1 MSTQSTTELGQSAR
15 FIMQVEDQYKTAL
28 QQPFG
33 DLDFHYSAD
42 AIKTIK
48 NFGITFK
55 DKALM
60 PEFIQAEKVGK
71 NILATREFLDVA
83 IKQDSVIVP
92 QTTRE
97 VALEILSG
105 KPNRFAS
112 VKLQKSLGR
121 GDFGK
126 VEKVDAGGQV
136 YALKTLFNAQCQK
149 KLNEEYISLI
159 TFKHPYIVDVAYLTK
174 GKVYLEFVD
183 GGTLEENLKALTP
196 QETRKVLSQ
205 IAEGLSHIHQMG
217 SIHGDIKSDN
227 ILLTKDKDVKIADL
241 GLTKRVGQIKGGK
254 KLKWSPD
261 HMPPEYRLGQISPRS
276 AQKIDVWSFGVLI
289 WDMLKK
295 DAVDFDPFES
305 ASNTSSSNEADSL
318 DLIQLESQLD
328 SSKKRLVD
336 PCGELEDLMI
346 ECLDKDPANRP
357 TIYEIQDRLGKARY
371 SRKERRETHFAD

>member
-1 MSTQSTTELGQSAR
+1 MSTKSTATLEQSAR

-33 DLDFHYSAD
+33 DLDLHYSAD

-48 NFGITFK
+48 NFGATFK
-55 DKALM
+55 DQALL
-60 PEFIQAEKVGK
+60 PEFIQAEKVSK
-71 NILATREFLDVA
+71 NIVATREFLDVTV
-83 IKQDSVIVP
+83 KQDSVIVP
-92 QTTRE
+92 QKTRE

-112 VKLQKSLGR
+112 VKVQKSLGE

-126 VEKVDAGGQV
+126 VEKVDAGGEV

-149 KLNEEYISLI
+149 KLNEEYINLI
-159 TFKHPYIVDVAYLTK
+159 TFKHPYIMDVAYLTK

-183 GGTLEENLKALTP
+183 GGTLEANLKALTP

-254 KLKWSPD
+254 KLKWSPN
-261 HMPPEYRLGQISPRS
+261 HMPPEYRLGQISPQS

-295 DAVDFDPFES
+295 DVADFDPFES
-305 ASNTSSSNEADSL
+305 ASETSSSSGSDSL
-318 DLIQLESQLD
+318 DSIQLESQLD
-328 SSKKRLVD
+328 FTKKRLMD
-336 PCGELEDLMI
+336 PCGELEDLMM

-357 TIYEIQDRLGKARY
+357 TIYEVQDRLSKARY
-371 SRKERRETHFAD
+371 SRKEQRAAHFTE